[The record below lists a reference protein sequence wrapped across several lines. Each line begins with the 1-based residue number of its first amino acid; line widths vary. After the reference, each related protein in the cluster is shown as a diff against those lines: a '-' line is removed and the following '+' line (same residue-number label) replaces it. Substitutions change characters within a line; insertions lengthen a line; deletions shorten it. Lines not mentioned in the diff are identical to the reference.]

1 MEFGDASDEEV
12 PSPNPKKREM
22 MKHAQLQMISMLQAM
37 DTDNSLKQGSIT
49 TITKRFDVACSTVY
63 RLWECAAHM
72 HATGIN
78 ISPKLNSQ
86 KKILGGH
93 LLSNR
98 VCSRGCQESAAKE
111 EMYTVKTCSING
123 SVKNHCA
130 SLDCCFNHSC
140 SL

>member
-12 PSPNPKKREM
+12 PSPNPKNREM

-63 RLWECAAHM
+63 RLWECTAHM

-86 KKILGGH
+86 KKFWEATYHPTEFVQEGVKKV
-93 LLSNR
+93 LLR
-98 VCSRGCQESAAKE
+98 KRCTQ
-111 EMYTVKTCSING
+111 
-123 SVKNHCA
+123 
-130 SLDCCFNHSC
+130 
-140 SL
+140 